1 MINDTKRNKKFAT
14 AIESAIKK
22 KKNAIILDL
31 GSGTG
36 ILSVIAARHNENENH
51 TFACE
56 QNEVMCKIA
65 RETFKLNGVEVKL
78 FEMHSKKLLLPSRCD
93 ILITETVD
101 SFRELDN
108 CTILNLDLKHNE
120 KDTYIKIYKFK
131 KI

>member
-22 KKNAIILDL
+22 KKNAFILDI

-65 RETFKLNGVEVKL
+65 RETFKLNAVEVKL
-78 FEMHSKKLLLPSRCD
+78 FEMHSKTLLLPSGCD

-101 SFRELDN
+101 SAIFGERIVDTVRFRELDN
-108 CTILNLDLKHNE
+108 CTILNLDLKH
-120 KDTYIKIYKFK
+120 FK
-131 KI
+131 